1 MSLRIQENQQY
12 EKKEV
17 FMREGIAIVG
27 LNGSGKS
34 TLGHALAKELS
45 YYEIDVEDYYF
56 PEQKESRRAALDG
69 EYGDSLDYLGD
80 MPYSVSRTKEEVEEG
95 IAKDI
100 AAHPRY
106 ILTGVTINWSEEIL
120 STIKKVF
127 WLKTG
132 TDERV
137 RRVKDREEKRWGDRV
152 AEGGDMYEQQ
162 KSFRELIAGFTD
174 EKVKDS
180 IGNINCGVIELDGTL
195 PVHRN
200 VEIIKKWI
208 QL

>member
-1 MSLRIQENQQY
+1 MP
-12 EKKEV
+12 
-17 FMREGIAIVG
+17 EGIAIVG

-34 TLGHALAKELS
+34 TLGYALAKELD

-69 EYGDSLDYLGD
+69 VYEENCDYLGD
-80 MPYSVSRTKEEVEEG
+80 KPYSLARTKEEVEEG
-95 IAKDI
+95 IARDI

-106 ILTGVTINWSEEIL
+106 ILTGVTINWSEKIL
-120 STIKKVF
+120 STIKVVF

-162 KSFRELIAGFTD
+162 KSFRKLIAGFTD

-180 IGNINCGVIELDGTL
+180 FGKICCEVVELDGTL
-195 PVHRN
+195 PVQRN
-200 VEIIKKWI
+200 VEIIKEWMEHK
-208 QL
+208 

>member
-1 MSLRIQENQQY
+1 MS
-12 EKKEV
+12 
-17 FMREGIAIVG
+17 EGIAIVG

-69 EYGDSLDYLGD
+69 VYGVNCDYLGD
-80 MPYSVSRTKEEVEEG
+80 VPYSISRTKEEVGEA

-180 IGNINCGVIELDGTL
+180 IGKINCGVIELDGTL